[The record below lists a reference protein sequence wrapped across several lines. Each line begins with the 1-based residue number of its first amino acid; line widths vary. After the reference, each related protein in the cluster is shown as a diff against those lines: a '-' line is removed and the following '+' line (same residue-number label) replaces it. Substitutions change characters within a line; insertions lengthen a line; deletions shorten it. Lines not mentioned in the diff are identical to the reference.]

1 MSKALGKFDDTVD
14 DMILHFEEVKF
25 EDVDDMTLEIEHWND
40 LKWQQ
45 GYQTVWSLFQ
55 GIMPLEQEIFTNK
68 PRIVSY
74 KVISELGDTFEDTK
88 YQTFTC
94 MAKDGTVGGLWA
106 AAESCFKQ
114 AKLALDDWHYFVE
127 DFTVLDDGNL
137 ELVTGS

>member
-1 MSKALGKFDDTVD
+1 
-14 DMILHFEEVKF
+14 
-25 EDVDDMTLEIEHWND
+25 
-40 LKWQQ
+40 
-45 GYQTVWSLFQ
+45 
-55 GIMPLEQEIFTNK
+55 LEQEIFTNK

>member
-1 MSKALGKFDDTVD
+1 MLDST
-14 DMILHFEEVKF
+14 VKF
-25 EDVDDMTLEIEHWND
+25 EDVDTMTLEIEHYND

-45 GYQTVWSLFQ
+45 GYETSWSMDS
-55 GIMPLEQEIFTNK
+55 GIMDLDQEIFTNK

-74 KVISELGDTFEDTK
+74 KVISHMGESLADVEW
-88 YQTFTC
+88 QTFTC

-114 AKLALDDWHYFVE
+114 AKLALGDWHYFIE
-127 DFTVLDDGNL
+127 DVTVLDDGNL

>member
-1 MSKALGKFDDTVD
+1 MLDQT
-14 DMILHFEEVKF
+14 VKF
-25 EDVDDMTLEIEHWND
+25 EDVDAFELESEHYND

-45 GYQTVWSLFQ
+45 GYETSWSMDN
-55 GIMPLEQEIFTNK
+55 GIMDLDQAIFTDK

-74 KVISELGDTFEDTK
+74 KVISHMGDSLADVEW
-88 YQTFTC
+88 QTFTC

-114 AKLALDDWHYFVE
+114 AKLALGDWHYFIE